1 MKSPDAAIRILVVD
15 DDDAYRNRL
24 CRALRDR
31 GFTVEGAA
39 SLDEARQKLAP
50 FRPQRAIL
58 DLRLGDGSGVELVSE
73 LLAFDP
79 AIRCLVLTGYGSITT
94 AVEAVRRGAI
104 DYLTKPLDADEILQA
119 FEARAAAEPGKAGG
133 AAVATAGGGATT
145 VSVPSLHR
153 VEWEHIQ
160 RVLADCGGN
169 ISEAAR
175 QLGMH
180 RRTLQ
185 RKLATRPPDQ

>member
-1 MKSPDAAIRILVVD
+1 MKSPDAPIRMLVVD
-15 DDDAYRNRL
+15 DDDAYRTRL

-31 GFTVEGAA
+31 GFEVEDARGVA
-39 SLDEARQKLAP
+39 EAPLRLQS
-50 FRPQRAIL
+50 FRPERAIL
-58 DLRLGDGSGVELVSE
+58 DLRLGDGSGVELVSQLLE
-73 LLAFDP
+73 LDP
-79 AIRCLVLTGYGSITT
+79 AIRCLVLTGYGSIAS

-104 DYLTKPLDADEILQA
+104 DYLMKPLDADEILLA
-119 FEARAAAEPGKAGG
+119 FEPHASGNADGSSPN
-133 AAVATAGGGATT
+133 
-145 VSVPSLHR
+145 VSIPSLHR

-160 RVLADCGGN
+160 RVLSDCGGN

>member
-1 MKSPDAAIRILVVD
+1 MLRVLVVD
-15 DDDAYRNRL
+15 DDDAYRTRL
-24 CRALRDR
+24 CRAFRDR
-31 GFTVEGAA
+31 GLEVEGASSVA
-39 SLDEARQKLAP
+39 EAIARVKV
-50 FRPQRAIL
+50 FRPDRAVL
-58 DLRLGDGSGVELVSE
+58 DLRLGDGSGIDLLDQLLELE
-73 LLAFDP
+73 PQLA
-79 AIRCLVLTGYGSITT
+79 CLVLTGYGSIAT
-94 AVEAVRRGAI
+94 AVDAVRRGAI
-104 DYLTKPLDADEILQA
+104 DYLTKPADADEILLA
-119 FEARAAAEPGKAGG
+119 FESRTNELRGPADASPPLR
-133 AAVATAGGGATT
+133 GAT
-145 VSVPSLHR
+145 VPSLHR

>member
-1 MKSPDAAIRILVVD
+1 MKLPETAIRMLVVD

-31 GFTVEGAA
+31 GFEVEDARSVA
-39 SLDEARQKLAP
+39 EATLRLET
-50 FRPQRAIL
+50 FRPERAIL
-58 DLRLGDGSGVELVSE
+58 DLRLGDGSGVELVSR

-79 AIRCLVLTGYGSITT
+79 SIRCLVLTGYGSIAT

-104 DYLTKPLDADEILQA
+104 DYLTKPLDADEILLT
-119 FEARAAAEPGKAGG
+119 FESRAAGNEVG
-133 AAVATAGGGATT
+133 ASPSVG
-145 VSVPSLHR
+145 VPSLQR
-153 VEWEHIQ
+153 VEWEHLQ
-160 RVLADCGGN
+160 RVLSDCGGN

>member
-1 MKSPDAAIRILVVD
+1 MATPETARRILVVD
-15 DDDAYRNRL
+15 DDHAYRNRL

-31 GFTVEGAA
+31 GHTVEGAA
-39 SLDEARQKLAP
+39 SLEEARELAKR
-50 FRPQRAIL
+50 FRPERAVL
-58 DLRLGDGSGVELVSE
+58 DLRLGDGSGVELVGE
-73 LLAFDP
+73 LLALDP
-79 AIRCLVLTGYGSITT
+79 ALACVVLTGYGSIAT

-104 DYLTKPLDADEILQA
+104 DYLTKPLDADEILLA
-119 FEARAAAEPGKAGG
+119 FERRSEEG
-133 AAVATAGGGATT
+133 ASTT
-145 VSVPSLHR
+145 GSDTSPDPRRSLGVPSLHR

-185 RKLATRPPDQ
+185 RKLATRPPGQ